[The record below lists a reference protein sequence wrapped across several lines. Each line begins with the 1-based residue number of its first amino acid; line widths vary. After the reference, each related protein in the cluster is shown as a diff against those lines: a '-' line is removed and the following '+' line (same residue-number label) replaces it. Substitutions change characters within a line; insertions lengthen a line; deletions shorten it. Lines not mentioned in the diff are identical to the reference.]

1 MNRRS
6 YLFTLVLLISFLA
19 ACSST
24 TSLPTTS
31 TPTPGV
37 TATSTPTS
45 RPVST
50 ALIGMYTATITRKDI
65 ASVDLARN
73 ALSGSDVQP
82 GTWILT
88 FRDDGYYTTLG
99 GNYPL
104 GISYIGAGPYS
115 VTQNQLVLNDAKCE
129 EFYQDGRTGIYS
141 WSLQRDMLTLKP
153 VFDMCTAR
161 ILVMASH
168 PWKRQ
173 S

>member
-6 YLFTLVLLISFLA
+6 CLLTLVLLISFLA

-45 RPVST
+45 QPVST
-50 ALIGMYTATITRKDI
+50 PLIGTYTTMITRKDI

-82 GTWILT
+82 GAWVLT
-88 FRDDGYYTTLG
+88 FRDD
-99 GNYPL
+99 
-104 GISYIGAGPYS
+104 
-115 VTQNQLVLNDAKCE
+115 

-153 VFDMCTAR
+153 VFDLCTAR
-161 ILVMASH
+161 ILVMAIH